1 MESRQGNSMHPTL
14 PLSNSWQPYAC
25 TKPWARPRTGWV
37 KLLPPEAHHP
47 RTDNTAGP
55 SPGTQAS
62 STHCLQHP
70 MVQPPFPPPSAPL
83 SPPVLPC
90 ACAGACA
97 RPSPP
102 WPAGAAAPRAVA
114 MGTGG
119 VRRCGELGRGDG
131 RTRVITRLFSLLSNF
146 GSLLPDLINTHGRLF
161 LCWSAFCFHKAE
173 AGAAARRD
181 AELRECWGSF
191 RWVKCGSG

>member
-1 MESRQGNSMHPTL
+1 MESRQGNSIHPTL

-37 KLLPPEAHHP
+37 KLLPPETHHP

-97 RPSPP
+97 RPCPP

-119 VRRCGELGRGDG
+119 VRRCGELGGGGMDAHGLSHDSSRFWAILGLFFQIWLTPTEGYSFAEVLSASIRLKPGLLRGA
-131 RTRVITRLFSLLSNF
+131 TLS
-146 GSLLPDLINTHGRLF
+146 
-161 LCWSAFCFHKAE
+161 
-173 AGAAARRD
+173 
-181 AELRECWGSF
+181 WGSAEVAF
-191 RWVKCGSG
+191 GE